1 MKHTKKLIASIL
13 FSLLICNFYGCG
25 NKPNEAASEE
35 KVTAKEKVASKEEI
49 SNNVS
54 KLEKKENNSVSKV
67 ENKLSQKTRPYEN
80 THRS

>member
-1 MKHTKKLIASIL
+1 MKRTKKIITSIL
-13 FSLLICNFYGCG
+13 FSLLICNFYACG

-35 KVTAKEKVASKEEI
+35 KVTSNEEI
-49 SNNVS
+49 NNNVS